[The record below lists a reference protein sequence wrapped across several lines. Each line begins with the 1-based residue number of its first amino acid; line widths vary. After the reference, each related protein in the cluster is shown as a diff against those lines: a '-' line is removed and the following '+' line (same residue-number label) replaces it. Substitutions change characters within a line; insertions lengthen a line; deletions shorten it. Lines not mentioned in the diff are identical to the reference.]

1 MSPYSPN
8 KGVPSPFRE
17 TCAHPSFQARRECHD
32 VTHVVLGASQAA
44 GSDWAIADFFQL
56 FNLRTFCFA
65 HRGRF
70 ACFGRFVWLVSVVS
84 FRCFGFSLRL
94 FRCFVPRAFVTFV
107 DGQRRRLWE
116 RDWTTAFVQAICPSR
131 IRKMSKHLFAK
142 AVQDAASGSEDGPNS
157 FRGKLKCHEF
167 FFQRIKLKLYPWRY

>member
-1 MSPYSPN
+1 MFRTARPKKHTLSSGMSPYSPN

-84 FRCFGFSLRL
+84 FRPFRSFRFVVSGFRFACFGVSFPEPSL
-94 FRCFVPRAFVTFV
+94 P
-107 DGQRRRLWE
+107 LWTDKDE
-116 RDWTTAFVQAICPSR
+116 GSGNEIEPQHLSKRFVQA
-131 IRKMSKHLFAK
+131 
-142 AVQDAASGSEDGPNS
+142 G
-157 FRGKLKCHEF
+157 
-167 FFQRIKLKLYPWRY
+167 